1 MSGVSGIFADRQL
14 RFNMNYSALASNK
27 FIRLLAAAA
36 VLSFLLGAGFVLFA
50 LSYLSAPL
58 PSAAAK
64 IVFEIKPGSSL
75 SAVNRQLESLG
86 VLEYPGILALWARF
100 EGVSD
105 GIKAGEYAVD
115 QAQSPAQLLANM
127 VAAKTVQYRVTLVEG
142 WTFSEALNEI
152 QRNPK
157 ITSIL
162 AGKTHEQIS
171 QEMGLTISNP
181 EGLLF
186 PDTYFFTANTTD
198 LQLLIR
204 ANQRLDQVLNSAWDL
219 RLGALPYESPY
230 EALIMASIIE
240 KESGV
245 GSERGHIAGVF
256 IRRLELGMRLQS
268 DPTVIY
274 GMADSYDGNIRRA
287 DLRQTTAYNTYR
299 INGLPPTPIALA
311 GIESINAAL
320 RPLPGDALYFVAK
333 GDGTHYF
340 SSSLE
345 EHNQAVAR
353 FQLSGQPN
361 LQQ

>member
-1 MSGVSGIFADRQL
+1 
-14 RFNMNYSALASNK
+14 MNYSALASNNL
-27 FIRLLAAAA
+27 IRLLAAAL
-36 VLSFLLGAGFVLFA
+36 VFSCVIFGGFLLFA
-50 LSYLSAPL
+50 VSYLSAPL
-58 PSAAAK
+58 PSAAANL
-64 IVFEIKPGSSL
+64 VFEVKPGSSL
-75 SAVNRQLESLG
+75 TAVNRQLESLG
-86 VLEYPGILALWARF
+86 VLEYPSIVALWARY

-105 GIKAGEYAVD
+105 GIKAGEYAVAH
-115 QAQSPAQLLANM
+115 AQSPAQLLANM
-127 VAAKTVQYRVTLVEG
+127 VAAKTVQYRLTLVEG

-157 ITSIL
+157 IVSVL

-171 QEMGLTISNP
+171 QEMGLTLSNP

-186 PDTYFFTANTTD
+186 PDTYFFTANTSD

-204 ANQRLDQVLNSAWDL
+204 ANQRLEQVLNTAWEQ

-230 EALIMASIIE
+230 QALTMASIIE

-274 GMADSYDGNIRRA
+274 GMADRYDGNIRSA

-311 GIESINAAL
+311 GFESINAAL
-320 RPLPGDALYFVAK
+320 KPLPGEALYFVAK

-353 FQLSGQPN
+353 FQLSGQPSS
-361 LQQ
+361 QQ